1 MLDLLPP
8 HSFRRKV
15 ARAALRLRE
24 RLKKI
29 PDTEPEQAVV
39 RVCVGIFVLGY
50 LHSGGVFSQA
60 HDDPMSGA
68 HQLVGGLFL
77 ACAMTVLLAVIAWP
91 RQSIARRLVGMAVDI
106 GFTTYAMAM
115 TGAPAAP
122 LFVVYLWVTFGNG
135 FRFGSGYLK
144 IAMLGSASGFCITY
158 WVSEYWM
165 SNPYLSVGV
174 LAALIV
180 LPLYVDALIRR
191 LNDAIRRAEEANQA
205 KSSFLANM
213 SHEIRTPLSG
223 VIGMSDLLVQTRL
236 EAEQRDF
243 VQTIQA
249 SAHALLGLVDDVL
262 DISKIEAG
270 KVIIEQIE
278 CDLHLLVNSTCKM
291 LRPQVTGKGLRLHT
305 YIDPAL
311 PFQLVGDP
319 QRLRQVLINLIGNAL
334 KFTTKGTIEV
344 RVTLLDEDTGR
355 VQVRFEVIDTGIG
368 ISAEVQARIF
378 ENFTQADD
386 SVTRRYG
393 GTGLGTS
400 ISKHL
405 VDLMGGEMGLQSAL
419 HQGSRFWFT
428 LPFAHSARHT
438 RDPHAPSGPQ
448 ERIGHI
454 LLING
459 DNLEQ
464 ERQLHSL
471 RTWAD
476 IVSTAANGA
485 RALALLLDPP
495 ADRGPIQVALVGET
509 SLGMDPLQFASAMQS
524 DRDTANIPLI
534 LLLDGSSQE
543 APETY
548 ERCGYTSILTRPFED
563 IYLFNAVHAATAG
576 LDISHSG
583 AEVARLI
590 DHHSA
595 RAVPSA
601 QSRKLL
607 VAEDNAVNRKV
618 IYKVLEQAGHDVALA
633 ENGRVA
639 LELLEDQIFDACIV
653 DMHMPELGGVDTLK
667 LFRMTHPDRTMMP
680 FIMLT
685 ANATT
690 DAQEE
695 ARSAGF
701 DSYLTKPLDPQR
713 LLDTVARVT
722 QQAPRSQSRPPSGR
736 LSPQQRLRQSQTQ
749 PRTAPARLPASSAQ
763 THLDR
768 EKLSTLSKLD
778 ASGAFLTEVIGEF
791 NEDAQRLLAAM
802 GHDLEHCRI
811 NDLAE
816 HAHELRGTARMV
828 GASEIARRLEVMENQ
843 IHSNVSNPLAPLQ
856 LMLCELNTA
865 LESTSAEY
873 RHYMVTEYKRLS

>member
-1 MLDLLPP
+1 LLDLLPP

-24 RLKKI
+24 RLKQI
-29 PDTEPEQAVV
+29 PDTEPEQAIV

-50 LHSGGVFSQA
+50 LYSGGVFSQA
-60 HDDPMSGA
+60 HDDPLSGA

-77 ACAMTVLLAVIAWP
+77 ACAIAVLLAIIAWP
-91 RQSIARRLVGMAVDI
+91 RQSVARRLVGMAVDI

-135 FRFGSGYLK
+135 FRFGSRYLK
-144 IAMLGSASGFCITY
+144 IAMLASACGFCVTL
-158 WVSEYWM
+158 WVSEYWLN
-165 SNPYLSVGV
+165 NPYLSVGV
-174 LAALIV
+174 LVGLIV

-191 LNDAIRRAEEANQA
+191 LNDAIRKAEEANQA

-243 VQTIQA
+243 VQTIHA
-249 SAHALLGLVDDVL
+249 SANALLGLVDDVL

-270 KVIIEQIE
+270 KVAIEQIE

-291 LRPQVTGKGLRLHT
+291 LRPQATAKGLRLHT

-311 PFQLVGDP
+311 PFRLVGDP

-344 RVTLLDEDTGR
+344 RVTLLDEDNGR

-378 ENFTQADD
+378 ESFTQADD

-428 LPFAHSARHT
+428 LPFAHSAQRIS
-438 RDPHAPSGPQ
+438 DPHAPPEPQ
-448 ERIGHI
+448 ERIEHI
-454 LLING
+454 LLVNN
-459 DNLEQ
+459 DHVEQ
-464 ERQLHSL
+464 DRQLHSL
-471 RTWAD
+471 RTWAE
-476 IVSTAANGA
+476 IVSTAENGA

-495 ADRGPIQVALVGET
+495 ASRGPVQIALVSENA
-509 SLGMDPLQFASAMQS
+509 LGMDPVQFASALQS
-524 DRDTANIPLI
+524 DRETANIPLI
-534 LLLDGSSQE
+534 LLLDGDTQQ

-548 ERCGYTSILTRPFED
+548 EKCGYTSILTRPFED

-576 LDISHSG
+576 LDLSHSG
-583 AEVARLI
+583 AEIARLI

-595 RAVPSA
+595 RAEPDKKSH
-601 QSRKLL
+601 KLL

-618 IYKVLEQAGHDVALA
+618 IHQVLRQAGHDVTLT

-639 LELLEDQIFDACIV
+639 LEVLEDQTFDACIV

-667 LFRMTHPDRTMMP
+667 LFRMAHPDRMDMP

-695 ARSAGF
+695 ARHAGF

-713 LLDTVARVT
+713 FLDTVERVT
-722 QQAPRSQSRPPSGR
+722 ERSPRAHGSMYRAPKQ
-736 LSPQQRLRQSQTQ
+736 LQLQRTQ
-749 PRTAPARLPASSAQ
+749 PWETPAPSSAQ

-778 ASGAFLTEVIGEF
+778 ASGTFLSEVISEF
-791 NEDAQRLLAAM
+791 NQDAKRLLDAM
-802 GHDLEHCRI
+802 ADDLQQRRFNE
-811 NDLAE
+811 LSQ
-816 HAHELRGTARMV
+816 HAHELRGAARTV
-828 GASEIARRLEVMENQ
+828 GASEIARRLEMIENQ
-843 IHSNVSNPLAPLQ
+843 INNDVSQPLPPLER
-856 LMLCELNTA
+856 MLGELNTA

-873 RHYMVTEYKRLS
+873 RDYMTTEYRRHS